1 MEMQKTFDKLR
12 DMIGSEM
19 EQITSRGE
27 FDENSLACTYKM
39 VDILKDLGE
48 IEMNDGGYSQRY
60 MPQYPMNSYGMGGGN
75 SYRNNNTMYRGNS
88 YRNNYNGM
96 NGGYSRTGDTMDK
109 LHQMMNEA
117 QTEHE
122 RETIRRV
129 METM

>member
-19 EQITSRGE
+19 DQITARGE
-27 FDENSLACTYKM
+27 LDENSLACIYKM

-48 IEMNDGGYSQRY
+48 IEMNDSGYSQRY
-60 MPQYPMNSYGMGGGN
+60 MPQYPMNSYGMGGN

-88 YRNNYNGM
+88 YRNSYNGM
-96 NGGYSRTGDTMDK
+96 GGYSRTGDTMDK

>member
-1 MEMQKTFDKLR
+1 MEMQRTFDKLR

-19 EQITSRGE
+19 DQITARGE
-27 FDENSLACTYKM
+27 LDENSLACTYKM

-60 MPQYPMNSYGMGGGN
+60 MPQYPINSYGMGGN

-88 YRNNYNGM
+88 YRNSYNGM
-96 NGGYSRTGDTMDK
+96 GGYSRTGDTMDK

>member
-60 MPQYPMNSYGMGGGN
+60 MPQYPMNSYGMGGN

-88 YRNNYNGM
+88 YRNSYNGM
-96 NGGYSRTGDTMDK
+96 GGYSRTGDTMDK

>member
-19 EQITSRGE
+19 DQITARGE
-27 FDENSLACTYKM
+27 LDENSLACTYKM

-60 MPQYPMNSYGMGGGN
+60 MPQYPMNSYGMGGN

-88 YRNNYNGM
+88 YRNSYNGM
-96 NGGYSRTGDTMDK
+96 GGYSRTGDTMDK

>member
-27 FDENSLACTYKM
+27 LDENSLACTYKM

-60 MPQYPMNSYGMGGGN
+60 MPQYPMNSYGMGGN

-88 YRNNYNGM
+88 YRNSYNGM
-96 NGGYSRTGDTMDK
+96 GGYSRTGDTMDK

>member
-19 EQITSRGE
+19 DQITARGE
-27 FDENSLACTYKM
+27 LDENSLACTYKM

-48 IEMNDGGYSQRY
+48 IEMNDSGYSQRY
-60 MPQYPMNSYGMGGGN
+60 MPQYPMNSYGMGGN

-88 YRNNYNGM
+88 YRNSYNGM
-96 NGGYSRTGDTMDK
+96 GGYSRTGDTMDK

>member
-19 EQITSRGE
+19 DQITSRGE
-27 FDENSLACTYKM
+27 LDENSLACTYKM

-60 MPQYPMNSYGMGGGN
+60 MPQYPMNSYGMGGN

-88 YRNNYNGM
+88 YRNSYNGM
-96 NGGYSRTGDTMDK
+96 GGYSRTGDTMDK

>member
-19 EQITSRGE
+19 DQITARGE
-27 FDENSLACTYKM
+27 LDENSLACTYKM

-60 MPQYPMNSYGMGGGN
+60 MPQYPMNSYGMGGN

-88 YRNNYNGM
+88 YRNSYNGM
-96 NGGYSRTGDTMDK
+96 GGYSRTGDTMDK
-109 LHQMMNEA
+109 LHQIMNEA
-117 QTEHE
+117 QTEQE